1 MSDDK
6 AFVDTNILVYAH
18 DRGAGAK
25 YEIAKELV
33 EHLWRER
40 TGVISTQVLQE
51 FYVSVRRK
59 ALNPLQ
65 PRQAKQL
72 LTDYLCW
79 EVVVNDGEALLGAI
93 DLETR
98 YTISFWDALIVHA
111 ANLARAATLY
121 SEDLN
126 HGQLYGNVRVANPF
140 FEAIGSS

>member
-1 MSDDK
+1 M
-6 AFVDTNILVYAH
+6 
-18 DRGAGAK
+18 
-25 YEIAKELV
+25 
-33 EHLWRER
+33 
-40 TGVISTQVLQE
+40 ISTQVLQE

-59 ALNPLQ
+59 ALNPIE

-79 EVVVNDGEALLGAI
+79 KVVVNDGEAVLQAI
-93 DLETR
+93 DLESR

-126 HGQLYGNVRVANPF
+126 HGQLYGDVRVANPF
-140 FEAIGSS
+140 LEALG